1 MNATILNFRT
11 KMPEIQQAVVRV
23 GQGTPRAPKVLM
35 IFDTDVMIWAFRGNS
50 KALDAIHS

>member
-1 MNATILNFRT
+1 MNATMLDFRT

-23 GQGTPRAPKVLM
+23 DHGTPRTPEVLM